1 MRRATR
7 TTTVQ
12 HFQGGSTGSHVRS
25 SSDHHHSNAESFL
38 MSFSRLKNF
47 SGDWPSDEWGT
58 CWRGGQAQHRQ
69 GNSHQ
74 HHIFSVFH
82 HISYFLQLPRPIR
95 RSPKWPSSHD
105 YSSEYSHYDHRVWI
119 WPLCM
124 NMTKGLWGPNG
135 SVLRYHIRPNVEMS
149 DFGVLPPVVITIT
162 ITRLD
167 SSIWTK
173 LPQLC
178 STYSAL
184 KSIDRS

>member
-74 HHIFSVFH
+74 HQHFFSFP
-82 HISYFLQLPRPIR
+82 SYFSFPATPTADPTFPQMTIFARLFLWIQPL
-95 RSPKWPSSHD
+95 WPSRVNLTIMH
-105 YSSEYSHYDHRVWI
+105 EYDQSIGPAR
-119 WPLCM
+119 
-124 NMTKGLWGPNG
+124 TK
-135 SVLRYHIRPNVEMS
+135 VIEAKVS
-149 DFGVLPPVVITIT
+149 DQI
-162 ITRLD
+162 
-167 SSIWTK
+167 
-173 LPQLC
+173 
-178 STYSAL
+178 
-184 KSIDRS
+184 

>member
-1 MRRATR
+1 MAHTQMKDKLKKKKIENRDDGRSLNVICADIFLIKQWRISTRCHIRMRRATR

-124 NMTKGLWGPNG
+124 NMTK
-135 SVLRYHIRPNVEMS
+135 
-149 DFGVLPPVVITIT
+149 
-162 ITRLD
+162 
-167 SSIWTK
+167 
-173 LPQLC
+173 
-178 STYSAL
+178 A
-184 KSIDRS
+184 